1 MNKKKLEQIIGEVL
15 KDYKPKK
22 KEDCGCGCNTCHLE
36 SKISLNESLT
46 KKPTISEGLQYHLDN
61 KLPLHESV
69 YRTGSDK
76 YFTLLREAR
85 RLYSRN
91 ILDVTGDDI
100 ELLRDLN
107 TGEYGIFEGKQV
119 PLDYPLLEDEVE
131 NPIDTL
137 KIDIPLFIR
146 LLEYARED
154 AKTDMDLHDLTE
166 KALMASTEGKIL
178 TMDDYSFLVPGQE
191 KIDEDEL
198 AGEEYAK
205 YGKDNDISSYIPYGS
220 LLAVVREEWG
230 EDSDLYNA
238 LLGAYIEQP
247 LNLNK
252 VEKVLMN
259 YDVYDDY
266 MHLLRLNE
274 AKDKKKHPPLNKPK
288 RGGSKKFYVYVR
300 DPKTKRIKKV
310 SFGDTTG
317 LKAKINNPKARR
329 AFAKRQRCSDA
340 KDKTKA
346 RYWACRLPRFAH
358 LLGLKTTFSGYW

>member
-1 MNKKKLEQIIGEVL
+1 MNKKRLEQIIGEVL

-22 KEDCGCGCNTCHLE
+22 KGDCGCGCNTCHLE
-36 SKISLNESLT
+36 SKINLNESLT
-46 KKPTISEGLQYHLDN
+46 KKPIISEGLQYHLDN

-91 ILDVTGDDI
+91 ILDVTGDDE

-131 NPIDTL
+131 NPMDVV
-137 KIDIPLFIR
+137 KMDVPLFIR

-154 AKTDMDLHDLTE
+154 AKTDMDLHNLTE
-166 KALMASTEGKIL
+166 KAIAASAEGKIL
-178 TMDDYSFLVPGQE
+178 TMDDYSFLVPE
-191 KIDEDEL
+191 KEKVNEDEL
-198 AGEEYAK
+198 GDEKFAK
-205 YGKDNDISSYIPYGS
+205 YGKENNYSDVIPYDELTS
-220 LLAVVREEWG
+220 TILADWG
-230 EDSDLYNA
+230 HNSDLYNA
-238 LLGAYIEQP
+238 VLDAYIVTP
-247 LNLNK
+247 FDLNR
-252 VEKVLMN
+252 VIKVLKD
-259 YDVYDDY
+259 YDVYDEY
-266 MHLLRLNE
+266 MPLLHLNE

-317 LKAKINNPKARR
+317 LKAKINNPKARQ
-329 AFAKRQRCSDA
+329 AFAKRQRCADA

-346 RYWACRLPRFAH
+346 RYWACRLPRYAH